1 MRWLPWGLVLV
12 SLTLLPVLAPA
23 APKQNEPAGEVMYR
37 YTKPDGTLAVRATLN
52 EQAIHAGYQVLDHNG
67 RVLRREPPAPP
78 EEQARRREA
87 MAAKQ
92 QAQRQAERDKELE
105 RLYAGPEDALRAR
118 DRQIEALEL
127 RISYATNT
135 LAQLEEKRDE
145 EVSLAA
151 RAERAGR
158 PVPEGTRQA
167 IEEYQRRMVQVRQEI
182 DGYQKDKQKVRE
194 QYAPIIERLK
204 ELEDPQG

>member
-1 MRWLPWGLVLV
+1 MRWLPWGLVLA
-12 SLTLLPVLAPA
+12 LLALPVLTPA

-37 YTKPDGTLAVRATLN
+37 YTKPDGTLAVSATLN

-78 EEQARRREA
+78 EEQARRRQA
-87 MAAKQ
+87 MAAEQ

-105 RLYAGPEDALRAR
+105 RLYAGPEDAVRAR
-118 DRQIEALEL
+118 ERQIEALEL

-135 LAQLEEKRDE
+135 LAQLEEKRDQ

-167 IEEYQRRMVQVRQEI
+167 IEEYQRRMAHVRQEI
-182 DGYQKDKQKVRE
+182 AGYEKDKQAVRE
-194 QYAPIIERLK
+194 QYAPIIERLE
-204 ELEDPQG
+204 ELEGS

>member
-1 MRWLPWGLVLV
+1 VRWLPWGLVLALLALPI
-12 SLTLLPVLAPA
+12 LTPA

-37 YTKPDGTLAVRATLN
+37 YTKPDGTLAVSATLN

-78 EEQARRREA
+78 EEQARRRQA
-87 MAAKQ
+87 IAAEQ

-105 RLYAGPEDALRAR
+105 RLYAGPEDAVRAR
-118 DRQIEALEL
+118 ERQIEALEL

-135 LAQLEEKRDE
+135 LAQLEEKRDQ

-167 IEEYQRRMVQVRQEI
+167 IEEYQRRMAHVRQEI
-182 DGYQKDKQKVRE
+182 AGYEKDKQAVRE
-194 QYAPIIERLK
+194 QYAPIIERLE
-204 ELEDPQG
+204 ELAGS

>member
-1 MRWLPWGLVLV
+1 MRWLPWGLVLA
-12 SLTLLPVLAPA
+12 SLALPVLTPA
-23 APKQNEPAGEVMYR
+23 APSQKEPAGEVMYR
-37 YTKPDGTLAVRATLN
+37 YTKPDGTLAVSATLN
-52 EQAIHAGYQVLDHNG
+52 EQAIHAGYQVLDYNG

-78 EEQARRREA
+78 EEQARRRQA
-87 MAAKQ
+87 MAAEQ

-105 RLYAGPEDALRAR
+105 RLYAGPEDAVRAR
-118 DRQIEALEL
+118 ERQIEALEL

-167 IEEYQRRMVQVRQEI
+167 IDEYQRRMAQVRKEI
-182 DGYQKDKQKVRE
+182 AAYQKDKQAVRE
-194 QYAPIIERLK
+194 QYAPIIERLE
-204 ELEDPQG
+204 ELEGS

>member
-1 MRWLPWGLVLV
+1 MRWLPWGLVLA
-12 SLTLLPVLAPA
+12 LLALPVLTPA

-37 YTKPDGTLAVRATLN
+37 YTKPDGTLAVSATLN

-78 EEQARRREA
+78 EEQARRRQA
-87 MAAKQ
+87 MAAEQ

-105 RLYAGPEDALRAR
+105 RLYAGPEDAVRAR
-118 DRQIEALEL
+118 ERQIEALEL

-135 LAQLEEKRDE
+135 LAQLEEKRDQ

-167 IEEYQRRMVQVRQEI
+167 IDEYQRRMAHVRQEI
-182 DGYQKDKQKVRE
+182 AGYEKDKQAVRE
-194 QYAPIIERLK
+194 QYAPIIERLE
-204 ELEDPQG
+204 ELEGS

>member
-1 MRWLPWGLVLV
+1 MRWLPWGLVLA
-12 SLTLLPVLAPA
+12 LLALPVLTLA
-23 APKQNEPAGEVMYR
+23 AAKQNEPAGEVMYR
-37 YTKPDGTLAVRATLN
+37 YTKPDGTLAVSATLN

-78 EEQARRREA
+78 EEQARRRQA
-87 MAAKQ
+87 MAAEQ

-105 RLYAGPEDALRAR
+105 RLYAGPEDAVRAR
-118 DRQIEALEL
+118 ERQIEALEL

-167 IEEYQRRMVQVRQEI
+167 INEYQRRMAQVRKEI
-182 DGYQKDKQKVRE
+182 AGYQKDKQAVRE

-204 ELEDPQG
+204 ELEGS

>member
-1 MRWLPWGLVLV
+1 MRWLPWGLVLA
-12 SLTLLPVLAPA
+12 LLALPVLTPA
-23 APKQNEPAGEVMYR
+23 AAKQNEPAGEVMYR
-37 YTKPDGTLAVRATLN
+37 YTKPDGTLAVSATLN

-78 EEQARRREA
+78 EEQARRRQAMEA
-87 MAAKQ
+87 EQ

-105 RLYAGPEDALRAR
+105 RLYAGPEDAVRAR
-118 DRQIEALEL
+118 ERQIEALEL

-135 LAQLEEKRDE
+135 LAQLEEKRDQ

-167 IEEYQRRMVQVRQEI
+167 IEEYQRRMAHVRQEI
-182 DGYQKDKQKVRE
+182 AGYEKDKQAVRE
-194 QYAPIIERLK
+194 QYAPIIERLE
-204 ELEDPQG
+204 ELAGS

>member
-1 MRWLPWGLVLV
+1 VRWLPWGLVLA
-12 SLTLLPVLAPA
+12 LLALPVLTPA

-37 YTKPDGTLAVRATLN
+37 YTKPDGTLAVSATLN

-78 EEQARRREA
+78 EEQARRRQA
-87 MAAKQ
+87 IAAEQ

-105 RLYAGPEDALRAR
+105 RLYAGPEDAVRAR
-118 DRQIEALEL
+118 ERQIEALEL

-135 LAQLEEKRDE
+135 LAQLEEKRDQ

-167 IEEYQRRMVQVRQEI
+167 IEEYQRRMAHVRQEI
-182 DGYQKDKQKVRE
+182 AGYEKDKQAVRE
-194 QYAPIIERLK
+194 QYAPIIERLE
-204 ELEDPQG
+204 ELAGS

>member
-1 MRWLPWGLVLV
+1 MKWLPRILLLWLA
-12 SLTLLPVLAPA
+12 LLPVLALA
-23 APKQNEPAGEVMYR
+23 ASKQNESVGDVMYR
-37 YTKPDGTLAVRATLN
+37 YTKPDGTLAVSATLSQ
-52 EQAIHAGYQVLDHNG
+52 EAIHAGYQVLDLNG

-87 MAAKQ
+87 MEARQ
-92 QAQRQAERDKELE
+92 RAQRQAERDEELE
-105 RLYAGPEDALRAR
+105 RLYAGPEDAVRAR
-118 DRQIEALEL
+118 ERQIEALEL

-167 IEEYQRRMVQVRQEI
+167 IDEYQRRMAHVRQEI
-182 DGYQKDKQKVRE
+182 AGYEKDKQAVRE
-194 QYAPIIERLK
+194 QYAPIIERLE
-204 ELEDPQG
+204 ELEGS

>member
-1 MRWLPWGLVLV
+1 MRWLPWGLVLA
-12 SLTLLPVLAPA
+12 LLALPVLTLA

-37 YTKPDGTLAVRATLN
+37 YTKPDGTLAVSATLN

-78 EEQARRREA
+78 EEQARRRQAMEA
-87 MAAKQ
+87 EQ

-105 RLYAGPEDALRAR
+105 RLYAGPEDAVRAR
-118 DRQIEALEL
+118 ERQIEALEL

-167 IEEYQRRMVQVRQEI
+167 IDEYQRRMAHVRQEI
-182 DGYQKDKQKVRE
+182 AGYEKDKQAVRE
-194 QYAPIIERLK
+194 QYAPIIERLE
-204 ELEDPQG
+204 ELAGS

>member
-1 MRWLPWGLVLV
+1 MRWLPWGLVLA
-12 SLTLLPVLAPA
+12 LLALPVLTPA

-37 YTKPDGTLAVRATLN
+37 YTKPDGTLAVSATLN

-78 EEQARRREA
+78 EEQARRRQAMEA
-87 MAAKQ
+87 EQ

-105 RLYAGPEDALRAR
+105 RLYAGPEDAVRAR
-118 DRQIEALEL
+118 ERQIEALEL

-158 PVPEGTRQA
+158 PVPEGPRQA
-167 IEEYQRRMVQVRQEI
+167 IDEYQRRMAHVRQEI
-182 DGYQKDKQKVRE
+182 AGYEKDKQAVRE
-194 QYAPIIERLK
+194 QYAPIIERLE
-204 ELEDPQG
+204 ELEGS

>member
-1 MRWLPWGLVLV
+1 MRWLPWGLVLALLALPI
-12 SLTLLPVLAPA
+12 LTPA

-37 YTKPDGTLAVRATLN
+37 YTKPDGTLAVSATLN

-78 EEQARRREA
+78 EEQARRRQA
-87 MAAKQ
+87 MAAEQ

-105 RLYAGPEDALRAR
+105 RLYAGPEDAVRAR
-118 DRQIEALEL
+118 ERQIEALEL

-167 IEEYQRRMVQVRQEI
+167 IEEYQRRMAHVRQEI
-182 DGYQKDKQKVRE
+182 AGYEKDKQAVRE
-194 QYAPIIERLK
+194 QYAPIIERLE
-204 ELEDPQG
+204 ELEGS

>member
-1 MRWLPWGLVLV
+1 MRWLPWGLVLALLALPI
-12 SLTLLPVLAPA
+12 LTPA

-37 YTKPDGTLAVRATLN
+37 YTKPDGTLAVSATLN

-78 EEQARRREA
+78 EEQARRRQA
-87 MAAKQ
+87 MAAEQ

-105 RLYAGPEDALRAR
+105 RLYAGPEDAVRAR
-118 DRQIEALEL
+118 ERQIEALEL

-167 IEEYQRRMVQVRQEI
+167 IDEYQRRMAHVRQEI
-182 DGYQKDKQKVRE
+182 AGYEKDKQAVRE
-194 QYAPIIERLK
+194 QYAPIIERLE
-204 ELEDPQG
+204 ELEGS

>member
-1 MRWLPWGLVLV
+1 MRWLPWGLVLA
-12 SLTLLPVLAPA
+12 LLALPVLTPA
-23 APKQNEPAGEVMYR
+23 AAKQNEPAGEVMYR
-37 YTKPDGTLAVRATLN
+37 YTKPDGTLAVSATLN

-78 EEQARRREA
+78 EEQARRRQA
-87 MAAKQ
+87 MAAEQ

-105 RLYAGPEDALRAR
+105 RLYAGPEDAVRAR
-118 DRQIEALEL
+118 ERQIEALEL

-135 LAQLEEKRDE
+135 LAQLEEKRDQ

-167 IEEYQRRMVQVRQEI
+167 IEEYQRRMAHVRQEI
-182 DGYQKDKQKVRE
+182 AGYEKDKQAVRE
-194 QYAPIIERLK
+194 QYAPIIERLE
-204 ELEDPQG
+204 ELAGS

>member
-1 MRWLPWGLVLV
+1 MRWLPWGLVLA
-12 SLTLLPVLAPA
+12 LLALPVLTPA

-37 YTKPDGTLAVRATLN
+37 YTKPDGTLAVSATLN

-78 EEQARRREA
+78 EEQARRRQA
-87 MAAKQ
+87 MAAEQ

-105 RLYAGPEDALRAR
+105 RLYAGPEDAVRAR
-118 DRQIEALEL
+118 ERQIEALEL

-167 IEEYQRRMVQVRQEI
+167 IEEYQRRMAHVRQEI
-182 DGYQKDKQKVRE
+182 AGYEKDKQAVRE
-194 QYAPIIERLK
+194 QYAPIIERLE
-204 ELEDPQG
+204 ELEGS

>member
-1 MRWLPWGLVLV
+1 MKWLPRILLLWLA
-12 SLTLLPVLAPA
+12 LLPVLALA
-23 APKQNEPAGEVMYR
+23 ASKQNESVGDVMYR
-37 YTKPDGTLAVRATLN
+37 YTKPDGTLAVSATLSQ
-52 EQAIHAGYQVLDHNG
+52 EAIHAGYQVLDLNG

-87 MAAKQ
+87 MEARQ
-92 QAQRQAERDKELE
+92 RAQRQAERDEELE
-105 RLYAGPEDALRAR
+105 RLYAGPEDAVRAR
-118 DRQIEALEL
+118 ERQIEALDL

-158 PVPEGTRQA
+158 PVPEETRQA
-167 IEEYQRRMVQVRQEI
+167 IKEYQRRMDRVRREI
-182 DGYQKDKQKVRE
+182 AGYEQDKQAVRE
-194 QYAPIIERLK
+194 QYAPIIERLE
-204 ELEDPQG
+204 ELAGS

>member
-1 MRWLPWGLVLV
+1 MKWLPRILLLWLA
-12 SLTLLPVLAPA
+12 LLPVLALA
-23 APKQNEPAGEVMYR
+23 ASKQQEAVGEVIYR
-37 YTKPDGTLAVRATLN
+37 YTKPDGTLAVRSTLN
-52 EQAIHAGYQVLDHNG
+52 EQAIHAGYQVLDLNG

-78 EEQARRREA
+78 EEQARRREV

-105 RLYAGPEDALRAR
+105 RLYAGPEDAVRAR
-118 DRQIEALEL
+118 ERQIEALDL

-158 PVPEGTRQA
+158 PVPEETRQA
-167 IEEYQRRMVQVRQEI
+167 IKEYQRRMDHVRREI
-182 DGYQKDKQKVRE
+182 AGYEQDKQAVRE
-194 QYAPIIERLK
+194 QYAPIIERLE
-204 ELEDPQG
+204 ELEGS

>member
-1 MRWLPWGLVLV
+1 MRWLPWGLVLA
-12 SLTLLPVLAPA
+12 LLALPVLTPA

-37 YTKPDGTLAVRATLN
+37 YTKPDGTLAVSATLN

-78 EEQARRREA
+78 EEQARRRQAMEA
-87 MAAKQ
+87 EQ

-105 RLYAGPEDALRAR
+105 RLYAGPEDAVRAR
-118 DRQIEALEL
+118 ERQIEALEL

-167 IEEYQRRMVQVRQEI
+167 IDEYQRRMAHVRQEI
-182 DGYQKDKQKVRE
+182 AGYEKDKQAVRE
-194 QYAPIIERLK
+194 QYAPIIERLE
-204 ELEDPQG
+204 ELEGS

>member
-1 MRWLPWGLVLV
+1 MRWLPWGLVLA
-12 SLTLLPVLAPA
+12 LLALPVLTLA
-23 APKQNEPAGEVMYR
+23 AAKQNEPAGEVMYR
-37 YTKPDGTLAVRATLN
+37 YTKPDGTLAVSATLN

-78 EEQARRREA
+78 EEQARRRQA
-87 MAAKQ
+87 MAAEQ

-105 RLYAGPEDALRAR
+105 RLYAGPEDAVRAR
-118 DRQIEALEL
+118 ERQIEALEL

-135 LAQLEEKRDE
+135 LAQLEEKRDQ

-167 IEEYQRRMVQVRQEI
+167 IEEYQRRMAHVRQEI
-182 DGYQKDKQKVRE
+182 AGYKKDKQAVRE
-194 QYAPIIERLK
+194 QYAPIIERLE
-204 ELEDPQG
+204 ELAGS

>member
-1 MRWLPWGLVLV
+1 MRWLPWGLVLALLALPI
-12 SLTLLPVLAPA
+12 LTPA

-37 YTKPDGTLAVRATLN
+37 YTKPDGTLAVSATLN

-78 EEQARRREA
+78 EEQARRRQA
-87 MAAKQ
+87 MAAEQ

-105 RLYAGPEDALRAR
+105 RLYAGPEDAVRAR
-118 DRQIEALEL
+118 ERQIEALEL

-167 IEEYQRRMVQVRQEI
+167 IEEYQRRMAHVRQEI
-182 DGYQKDKQKVRE
+182 AGYEKDKQAVRE
-194 QYAPIIERLK
+194 QYAPIIERLE
-204 ELEDPQG
+204 ELAGS

>member
-1 MRWLPWGLVLV
+1 MRWLPWGLVLALLALPI
-12 SLTLLPVLAPA
+12 LTPA

-37 YTKPDGTLAVRATLN
+37 YTKPDGTLAVSATLN

-78 EEQARRREA
+78 EEQARRRQA
-87 MAAKQ
+87 MAAEQ

-105 RLYAGPEDALRAR
+105 WLYAGPEDAVRAR
-118 DRQIEALEL
+118 ERQIEALEL

-135 LAQLEEKRDE
+135 LAQLEEKRDQ

-167 IEEYQRRMVQVRQEI
+167 IEEYQRRMAHVRQEI
-182 DGYQKDKQKVRE
+182 AGYEKDKQAVRE
-194 QYAPIIERLK
+194 QYAPIIERLE
-204 ELEDPQG
+204 ELAGS

>member
-1 MRWLPWGLVLV
+1 MRWLPWGLVLA
-12 SLTLLPVLAPA
+12 LLALPVLTPA

-37 YTKPDGTLAVRATLN
+37 YTKPDGTLAVSATLN

-78 EEQARRREA
+78 EEQARRRQAMEA
-87 MAAKQ
+87 EQ

-105 RLYAGPEDALRAR
+105 RLYAGPEDAVRAR
-118 DRQIEALEL
+118 ERQIEALEL

-135 LAQLEEKRDE
+135 LAQLEEKRDQ

-167 IEEYQRRMVQVRQEI
+167 IDEYQRRMAHVRQEI
-182 DGYQKDKQKVRE
+182 AGYEKDKQAVRE
-194 QYAPIIERLK
+194 QYAPIIERLE
-204 ELEDPQG
+204 ELEGS

>member
-1 MRWLPWGLVLV
+1 MRWLPWGLVLA
-12 SLTLLPVLAPA
+12 LLALPVLTPA

-37 YTKPDGTLAVRATLN
+37 YTKPDGTLAVSATLN

-78 EEQARRREA
+78 EEQARRRQA
-87 MAAKQ
+87 IAAEQ

-105 RLYAGPEDALRAR
+105 RLYAGPEDAVRAR
-118 DRQIEALEL
+118 ERQIEALEL

-135 LAQLEEKRDE
+135 LAQLEEKRDQ

-167 IEEYQRRMVQVRQEI
+167 IEEYQRRMAHVRQEI
-182 DGYQKDKQKVRE
+182 AGYEKDKQAVRE
-194 QYAPIIERLK
+194 QYAPIIERLE
-204 ELEDPQG
+204 ELAGS

>member
-1 MRWLPWGLVLV
+1 MRWLPWGLVLA
-12 SLTLLPVLAPA
+12 LLALPVLTPA

-37 YTKPDGTLAVRATLN
+37 YTKPDGTLAVSATLN

-78 EEQARRREA
+78 EEQARRRQA
-87 MAAKQ
+87 MAAEQ

-105 RLYAGPEDALRAR
+105 RLYAGPEDAVRAR
-118 DRQIEALEL
+118 ERQIEALEL

-135 LAQLEEKRDE
+135 LAQLEEKRDQ

-167 IEEYQRRMVQVRQEI
+167 IEEYQRRMAHVRQEI
-182 DGYQKDKQKVRE
+182 AGYERDKQAVRE
-194 QYAPIIERLK
+194 QYAPIIERLE
-204 ELEDPQG
+204 ELEGS

>member
-1 MRWLPWGLVLV
+1 VRWLRCGLVLA
-12 SLTLLPVLAPA
+12 SLALWPVQAPA
-23 APKQNEPAGEVMYR
+23 APKQKEPAGEVMYR
-37 YTKPDGTLAVRATLN
+37 YTKPDGTLAVSATLN
-52 EQAIHAGYQVLDHNG
+52 EQAIHAGYQVLDLSG

-87 MAAKQ
+87 LEARE
-92 QAQRQAERDKELE
+92 QARQQAERDKELE
-105 RLYAGPEDALRAR
+105 RLYAGPEDAVRAR
-118 DRQIEALEL
+118 DRQLEALEL

-145 EVSLAA
+145 EVSQAA

-167 IEEYQRRMVQVRQEI
+167 IDEYQRRMAHIRREI
-182 DGYQKDKQKVRE
+182 AGYQEDKRAVRE
-194 QYAPIIERLK
+194 QYAPIIERLQ
-204 ELEDPQG
+204 ELEGS